1 MTKEERQALIL
12 ELLMQHDS
20 ILVTDLATHL
30 NVSSVTIRK
39 DLTDLEREKKL
50 YRNHGKAILI
60 DPYIDNR
67 NVSEKE
73 KLYVEEKRLIGM
85 KAANLIAPK
94 DSILIA
100 SGTTMHALA
109 RSIAPADELTVITAS
124 MEVSNILAS
133 EKNICIIQL
142 GGILRHSSLSVVGKY
157 AENILADF
165 SCSKLF
171 IGVDGIDL
179 DFGITTTNM
188 MEASLNRVMMQTAQK
203 TIVLADSSK
212 FGRRGF
218 SKIADMEDIDHI
230 ITDSKI
236 PAFSIPELKSP
247 QMICGK
253 PSAYC
258 AHSPTIIF
266 ICSRRAS
273 SDLWSRWMSSTRN
286 SAPLFR
292 SRRRTQLQW
301 RARIVFHEQLPAAS
315 GVSDSQ

>member
-1 MTKEERQALIL
+1 MTKEERQSIIL
-12 ELLMQHDS
+12 ELLIQHNS

-85 KAANLIAPK
+85 KAASLITPK

-109 RSIAPADELTVITAS
+109 RSIVPADELTVITAS

-133 EKNICIIQL
+133 EKNIYIIQL

-179 DFGITTTNM
+179 GITTTNM

-218 SKIADMEDIDHI
+218 SKIADMEDVDHI
-230 ITDSKI
+230 ITDSRI
-236 PAFSIPELKSP
+236 PPSTALRLEEMGIEVTIADSVHHNSI
-247 QMICGK
+247 
-253 PSAYC
+253 
-258 AHSPTIIF
+258 
-266 ICSRRAS
+266 
-273 SDLWSRWMSSTRN
+273 
-286 SAPLFR
+286 
-292 SRRRTQLQW
+292 
-301 RARIVFHEQLPAAS
+301 
-315 GVSDSQ
+315 

>member
-85 KAANLIAPK
+85 KAANLIAPR

-218 SKIADMEDIDHI
+218 SKITDMEDIDHI

-236 PAFSIPELKSP
+236 PPSTALRIEEMGIEL
-247 QMICGK
+247 
-253 PSAYC
+253 
-258 AHSPTIIF
+258 TIADP
-266 ICSRRAS
+266 CHHNN
-273 SDLWSRWMSSTRN
+273 L
-286 SAPLFR
+286 
-292 SRRRTQLQW
+292 
-301 RARIVFHEQLPAAS
+301 
-315 GVSDSQ
+315 

>member
-1 MTKEERQALIL
+1 MAYEVVMSYHLHMPSYFLGTFTEYPYLKPIMTKEERQSIIL
-12 ELLMQHDS
+12 ELLIQHNS

-85 KAANLIAPK
+85 KAASLITPK

-109 RSIAPADELTVITAS
+109 RSIVPADELTVITAS

-133 EKNICIIQL
+133 EKNIYIIQL

-218 SKIADMEDIDHI
+218 SKIADMEDVDHI
-230 ITDSKI
+230 ITDSRI
-236 PAFSIPELKSP
+236 PPSTALRLEEMGIEVTIADSVHHNSI
-247 QMICGK
+247 
-253 PSAYC
+253 
-258 AHSPTIIF
+258 
-266 ICSRRAS
+266 
-273 SDLWSRWMSSTRN
+273 
-286 SAPLFR
+286 
-292 SRRRTQLQW
+292 
-301 RARIVFHEQLPAAS
+301 
-315 GVSDSQ
+315 

>member
-1 MTKEERQALIL
+1 MTKEERQSIIL
-12 ELLMQHDS
+12 ELLIQHNS

-60 DPYIDNR
+60 DPYIDN
-67 NVSEKE
+67 SEKE

-85 KAANLIAPK
+85 KAASLITPK

-109 RSIAPADELTVITAS
+109 RSIVPADELTVITAS

-133 EKNICIIQL
+133 EKNIYIIQL

-218 SKIADMEDIDHI
+218 SKIADMEDVDHI
-230 ITDSKI
+230 ITDSRI
-236 PAFSIPELKSP
+236 PPSTALRLEEMGIEVTIADSVHHNSI
-247 QMICGK
+247 
-253 PSAYC
+253 
-258 AHSPTIIF
+258 
-266 ICSRRAS
+266 
-273 SDLWSRWMSSTRN
+273 
-286 SAPLFR
+286 
-292 SRRRTQLQW
+292 
-301 RARIVFHEQLPAAS
+301 
-315 GVSDSQ
+315 

>member
-1 MTKEERQALIL
+1 MTKEERQSIIL
-12 ELLMQHDS
+12 ELLIQHNS

-85 KAANLIAPK
+85 KAASLITPK

-109 RSIAPADELTVITAS
+109 RSIVPADELTVITAS

-133 EKNICIIQL
+133 EKNIYIIQL

-203 TIVLADSSK
+203 TIVLTDSSK

-218 SKIADMEDIDHI
+218 SKIADMEDVDHI
-230 ITDSKI
+230 ITDSRI
-236 PAFSIPELKSP
+236 PPSTALRLEEMGIEVTIADSVHHNSIRIQTRKCIKDRHINP
-247 QMICGK
+247 
-253 PSAYC
+253 
-258 AHSPTIIF
+258 
-266 ICSRRAS
+266 AS
-273 SDLWSRWMSSTRN
+273 L
-286 SAPLFR
+286 
-292 SRRRTQLQW
+292 
-301 RARIVFHEQLPAAS
+301 
-315 GVSDSQ
+315 

>member
-1 MTKEERQALIL
+1 MTKEERQSIIL
-12 ELLMQHDS
+12 ELLIQHNS

-67 NVSEKE
+67 SVSEKE

-85 KAANLIAPK
+85 KAASLITPK

-109 RSIAPADELTVITAS
+109 RSIVPVDELTVITAS

-133 EKNICIIQL
+133 EKNIYIIQL

-218 SKIADMEDIDHI
+218 SKIADMEDVDHI
-230 ITDSKI
+230 ITDSHI
-236 PAFSIPELKSP
+236 PPSTALRLEEMGIEVTIADSVHHNSI
-247 QMICGK
+247 
-253 PSAYC
+253 
-258 AHSPTIIF
+258 
-266 ICSRRAS
+266 
-273 SDLWSRWMSSTRN
+273 
-286 SAPLFR
+286 
-292 SRRRTQLQW
+292 
-301 RARIVFHEQLPAAS
+301 
-315 GVSDSQ
+315 

>member
-1 MTKEERQALIL
+1 MTKEERQSIIL
-12 ELLMQHDS
+12 ELLIQHNS

-85 KAANLIAPK
+85 KAASLITPK

-109 RSIAPADELTVITAS
+109 RSIVPADELTVITAS

-133 EKNICIIQL
+133 EKNIYIIQL

-218 SKIADMEDIDHI
+218 SKIADMEDVDHI
-230 ITDSKI
+230 ITDSRI
-236 PAFSIPELKSP
+236 P
-247 QMICGK
+247 
-253 PSAYC
+253 PSTALRLEEMGIEVTNCRQRSSQQHLNIDKESVSKHRYIN
-258 AHSPTIIF
+258 P
-266 ICSRRAS
+266 AS
-273 SDLWSRWMSSTRN
+273 L
-286 SAPLFR
+286 
-292 SRRRTQLQW
+292 
-301 RARIVFHEQLPAAS
+301 
-315 GVSDSQ
+315 

>member
-1 MTKEERQALIL
+1 MTKEERQSIIL
-12 ELLMQHDS
+12 ELLIQHNS

-85 KAANLIAPK
+85 KAASLIAPK

-109 RSIAPADELTVITAS
+109 RSIVPVDELTVITAS

-133 EKNICIIQL
+133 EKNIYIIQL

-218 SKIADMEDIDHI
+218 GRIYSMERIDCI
-230 ITDSKI
+230 VTDDGIS
-236 PAFSIPELKSP
+236 E
-247 QMICGK
+247 Q
-253 PSAYC
+253 Y
-258 AHSPTIIF
+258 
-266 ICSRRAS
+266 RRLIEEAGV
-273 SDLWSRWMSSTRN
+273 DL
-286 SAPLFR
+286 
-292 SRRRTQLQW
+292 
-301 RARIVFHEQLPAAS
+301 IV
-315 GVSDSQ
+315 VKR

>member
-1 MTKEERQALIL
+1 MTKEERQSIIL
-12 ELLMQHDS
+12 ELLIQHNS

-85 KAANLIAPK
+85 KAASLITPK

-109 RSIAPADELTVITAS
+109 RSIVPVDELTVITAS

-133 EKNICIIQL
+133 EKNIYIIQL

-218 SKIADMEDIDHI
+218 SKIVDMEDVDHI
-230 ITDSKI
+230 PPSTALRLEEMGIEVTIADSVHHN
-236 PAFSIPELKSP
+236 SI
-247 QMICGK
+247 
-253 PSAYC
+253 
-258 AHSPTIIF
+258 
-266 ICSRRAS
+266 
-273 SDLWSRWMSSTRN
+273 
-286 SAPLFR
+286 
-292 SRRRTQLQW
+292 
-301 RARIVFHEQLPAAS
+301 
-315 GVSDSQ
+315 

>member
-12 ELLMQHDS
+12 ELLMQHDA

-188 MEASLNRVMMQTAQK
+188 MEASLNRVMIQTAQK

-218 SKIADMEDIDHI
+218 SKIVDTKDVDHI
-230 ITDSKI
+230 ITDSHI
-236 PAFSIPELKSP
+236 SPSTAHAIEEMGIEL
-247 QMICGK
+247 
-253 PSAYC
+253 
-258 AHSPTIIF
+258 TIV
-266 ICSRRAS
+266 
-273 SDLWSRWMSSTRN
+273 
-286 SAPLFR
+286 P
-292 SRRRTQLQW
+292 
-301 RARIVFHEQLPAAS
+301 VH
-315 GVSDSQ
+315 

>member
-1 MTKEERQALIL
+1 MTKEERQSIIL
-12 ELLMQHDS
+12 ELLIQHNS

-85 KAANLIAPK
+85 KAASLITPK

-109 RSIAPADELTVITAS
+109 RSIVPADELTVITAS

-133 EKNICIIQL
+133 EKNNIIQL

-218 SKIADMEDIDHI
+218 SKIADMEDVDHI
-230 ITDSKI
+230 ITDSRI
-236 PAFSIPELKSP
+236 PPSTALRLEEMGIEVTIADSVHHNSI
-247 QMICGK
+247 
-253 PSAYC
+253 
-258 AHSPTIIF
+258 
-266 ICSRRAS
+266 
-273 SDLWSRWMSSTRN
+273 
-286 SAPLFR
+286 
-292 SRRRTQLQW
+292 
-301 RARIVFHEQLPAAS
+301 
-315 GVSDSQ
+315 

>member
-1 MTKEERQALIL
+1 MTKEERQSIIL
-12 ELLMQHDS
+12 ELLIQHNS

-85 KAANLIAPK
+85 KAASLITPK

-109 RSIAPADELTVITAS
+109 RSIVPVDELTVITAS

-133 EKNICIIQL
+133 EKNIYIIQL

-218 SKIADMEDIDHI
+218 SKIADMEDADHI
-230 ITDSKI
+230 ITDSHI
-236 PAFSIPELKSP
+236 PPSTALRLEEMGIEVTIADSVHHNSI
-247 QMICGK
+247 
-253 PSAYC
+253 
-258 AHSPTIIF
+258 
-266 ICSRRAS
+266 
-273 SDLWSRWMSSTRN
+273 
-286 SAPLFR
+286 
-292 SRRRTQLQW
+292 
-301 RARIVFHEQLPAAS
+301 
-315 GVSDSQ
+315 

>member
-1 MTKEERQALIL
+1 MTKEERQSIIL
-12 ELLMQHDS
+12 ELLIQHNS

-85 KAANLIAPK
+85 KAASLITPK

-100 SGTTMHALA
+100 SGTTMHALT
-109 RSIAPADELTVITAS
+109 RSIVPVDELTVIAAS

-133 EKNICIIQL
+133 EKNIYIIQL

-218 SKIADMEDIDHI
+218 SKIADMEDVDHI
-230 ITDSKI
+230 ITDSHI
-236 PAFSIPELKSP
+236 PPSTALRLEEMGIEVTIADSVHHNSI
-247 QMICGK
+247 
-253 PSAYC
+253 
-258 AHSPTIIF
+258 
-266 ICSRRAS
+266 
-273 SDLWSRWMSSTRN
+273 
-286 SAPLFR
+286 
-292 SRRRTQLQW
+292 
-301 RARIVFHEQLPAAS
+301 
-315 GVSDSQ
+315 